1 MEGRYSKFIGI
12 IHFIGDVVL
21 LNSSFLVA
29 SYLRFGSGFEL
40 NDHYRQLWIILNLI
54 WVVVVYITKVYEIA
68 RVQSVEKVTV
78 NLFRSNVLM
87 ALMASSFIFSLKGYY
102 YSRQQLLYTFALFAI
117 SQFGW
122 RMLMLYLL
130 NRYRQSGY
138 NYKRVIIVGGNSV
151 ADQIIDH
158 FNHHTSHG
166 FKLLGIFSDN
176 PKTKNMDQV
185 VGKISEAVAFSKEN
199 KVDEIF
205 YTLPLADTEH
215 IRTLIEYTDN
225 NLVRLRII
233 PDFRSFQFKRVD
245 MEFYGSVPVIT
256 IRTEPLEDLQSQFIK
271 RAFDIAFSLAVI
283 LFIYWWLYIIVAIAI
298 KLSSKGPVLF
308 KQPRSG
314 RANETFMCYKFRTM
328 TVNDDSDLKQATK
341 GDARIT
347 KVGQFLRSSS
357 LDEMPQ
363 FINVLKGD
371 MSVVG
376 PRPHMLKHTE
386 DYRKIIDKFMVRHLI
401 KPGITGLAQVR
412 GYRGETKDV
421 KEMELRV
428 KSDVWY
434 IENWSFLLDL
444 KLIVRTVLNAI
455 RGEENAF

>member
-1 MEGRYSKFIGI
+1 
-12 IHFIGDVVL
+12 
-21 LNSSFLVA
+21 
-29 SYLRFGSGFEL
+29 
-40 NDHYRQLWIILNLI
+40 
-54 WVVVVYITKVYEIA
+54 
-68 RVQSVEKVTV
+68 
-78 NLFRSNVLM
+78 
-87 ALMASSFIFSLKGYY
+87 FIFSLKGYY
-102 YSRQQLLYTFALFAI
+102 YSRQQLLFTFAIFAI

-138 NYKRVIIVGGNSV
+138 NYRRVIIVGGNSV

-176 PKTKNMDQV
+176 PKTKNKDQI
-185 VGKISEAVAFSKEN
+185 VGKISEAVEYAKEN

-205 YTLPLADTEH
+205 YTLPLANTEH
-215 IRTLIEYTDN
+215 IRELIEYTDN

-256 IRTEPLEDLQSQFIK
+256 IRTEPLENLQSQFIK
-271 RAFDIAFSLAVI
+271 RAFDIVFSVAVI
-283 LFIYWWLYIIVAIAI
+283 LAIYWWLYLIIAIAI
-298 KLSSKGPVLF
+298 KMTSKGPVLF
-308 KQPRSG
+308 KQLRSG
-314 RANETFMCYKFRTM
+314 RANESFLCYKFRTM
-328 TVNDDSDLKQATK
+328 TVNDDSHLKQASK

-347 KVGQFLRSSS
+347 KVGKFLRSSS

-363 FINVLKGD
+363 FLNVFKGD

-434 IENWSFLLDL
+434 IENWSFLLDF
-444 KLIVRTVLNAI
+444 KLIVLTVVNAI
-455 RGEENAF
+455 RGEDNAF

>member
-21 LNSSFLVA
+21 LNSSFLIA
-29 SYLRFGSGFEL
+29 AYLRFGSAFEV

-54 WVVVVYITKVYEIA
+54 WIVVVYITKVYEIA
-68 RVQSVEKVTV
+68 RVQSVEKVAV
-78 NLFRSNVLM
+78 NLFRSSMLM

-151 ADQIIDH
+151 ADQIIEH

-176 PKTKNMDQV
+176 PKTKNIDQV
-185 VGKISEAVAFSKEN
+185 IGNISEAVSFSKEN

-215 IRTLIEYTDN
+215 IRELIEYTDN

-256 IRTEPLEDLQSQFIK
+256 IRTEPLENLQSQFIK

-283 LFIYWWLYIIVAIAI
+283 LMIYWWLYILVAIAI

-328 TVNDDSDLKQATK
+328 TVNNDSDVKQATK

-363 FINVLKGD
+363 FINVFKGD

-444 KLIVRTVLNAI
+444 KLIVLTVVNAI

>member
-29 SYLRFGSGFEL
+29 AALRFGNGFEL
-40 NDHYRQLWIILNLI
+40 NDHYRQLWIVLNLI
-54 WVVVVYITKVYEIA
+54 WIVVVYITKVYEIA
-68 RVQSVEKVTV
+68 RVQSVEKVAV

-102 YSRQQLLYTFALFAI
+102 YSRQQLLFTFAIFSI

-138 NYKRVIIVGGNSV
+138 NYRRVIIVGGNSV

-176 PKTKNMDQV
+176 PKTKNKDQI
-185 VGKISEAVAFSKEN
+185 VGKISEAVEYAKEN

-205 YTLPLADTEH
+205 YTLPLANTEH
-215 IRTLIEYTDN
+215 IRELIEYTDN

-256 IRTEPLEDLQSQFIK
+256 IRTEPLENLQSQFIK
-271 RAFDIAFSLAVI
+271 RAFDIVFSVAVI
-283 LFIYWWLYIIVAIAI
+283 LAIYWWLYLIIAIAI
-298 KLSSKGPVLF
+298 KMTSKGPVLF
-308 KQPRSG
+308 KQLRSG
-314 RANETFMCYKFRTM
+314 RANESFLCYKFRTM
-328 TVNDDSDLKQATK
+328 TVNDDSHLKQASK

-347 KVGQFLRSSS
+347 KVGKFLRSSS

-363 FINVLKGD
+363 FLNVFKGD

-434 IENWSFLLDL
+434 IENWSFLLDF
-444 KLIVRTVLNAI
+444 KLIVLTVVNAI
-455 RGEENAF
+455 RGEDNAF